1 MESLSASEQRIFSNG
16 MICAFEGLNNIKVD
30 YTKLAAMS
38 GLKNASVASVLF
50 NKARRKL
57 VSLRNSEDGV
67 SLIQKAA
74 APEKVTK
81 RTAGRKNT
89 AKAKK
94 TTDDVPTA
102 AYLATGADSPEDSS
116 ESTPVKKRVAGRRA
130 ATAKKIKSETK
141 VTDNAIDLINDSIK
155 LEDGIGYES
164 MLGHFGEGIIDNTV
178 YGAVHSSSQITN
190 EVDVKEE
197 YA

>member
-130 ATAKKIKSETK
+130 ATAKKIKSET
-141 VTDNAIDLINDSIK
+141 AIDLINDSIK